1 MAWGGAQNPL
11 RTGDNPYAL
20 TRLKPC
26 GESLKALRSKQ
37 LLDFL
42 MYLNLPGL
50 HFNPLKSHASALLT
64 LMSSLGQR
72 VGGLASNSKRADHH
86 NGQDE
91 CKKSLTEVIETQ
103 IIPRLVQA
111 HRVSLA
117 ETDAPTKGPGISPK
131 QLATFVAL
139 SKSSQATETTQFI
152 DELLHQ
158 GITTDRIF
166 LELIAP
172 AARQLGQMWEQDL
185 CDFTEVTC
193 GLVRMHEITH
203 RLGFEYQNGPQLGG
217 DVQRIM
223 LASAPG
229 SQHFL
234 GMTIVSDFFRKAGWD
249 VVIEISLS
257 EKELV
262 HAVSNEWFDVIG
274 ISCATEAQLK
284 TLPGL
289 IRALKAASGN
299 PEPGVLLGGPI
310 FTVQEHDARRL
321 GADGICV
328 DVKEAVALAASFR
341 PGNSPIARA

>member
-1 MAWGGAQNPL
+1 MHL
-11 RTGDNPYAL
+11 H
-20 TRLKPC
+20 
-26 GESLKALRSKQ
+26 
-37 LLDFL
+37 LL
-42 MYLNLPGL
+42 GQ
-50 HFNPLKSHASALLT
+50 HFNPLKSGVSSLLT

-72 VGGLASNSKRADHH
+72 LSTPPTLRNRADASND
-86 NGQDE
+86 QDE
-91 CKKSLTEVIETQ
+91 CKRSLTEVIERQ

-111 HRVSLA
+111 HRVT
-117 ETDAPTKGPGISPK
+117 TDAVDPTVIQGPGITPK

-139 SKSSQATETTQFI
+139 SKSSQASETTQFI

-158 GITTDRIF
+158 GVTTDRIF

-172 AARQLGQMWEQDL
+172 AARHLGQMWEQDL

-193 GLVRMHEITH
+193 ALVRMHEITH
-203 RLGFEYQNGPQLGG
+203 RLGFEYQNGPQLCG

-249 VVIEISLS
+249 VVIEISVS

-262 HAVSNEWFDVIG
+262 HAVNNEWFDVIG

-284 TLPGL
+284 NLPSL

-310 FTVQEHDARRL
+310 FTVQQHDARRL

-341 PGNSPIARA
+341 AGPRPAASA

>member
-1 MAWGGAQNPL
+1 MDP
-11 RTGDNPYAL
+11 T
-20 TRLKPC
+20 
-26 GESLKALRSKQ
+26 
-37 LLDFL
+37 
-42 MYLNLPGL
+42 
-50 HFNPLKSHASALLT
+50 
-64 LMSSLGQR
+64 
-72 VGGLASNSKRADHH
+72 
-86 NGQDE
+86 
-91 CKKSLTEVIETQ
+91 TQ
-103 IIPRLVQA
+103 G
-111 HRVSLA
+111 
-117 ETDAPTKGPGISPK
+117 TGISPK
-131 QLATFVAL
+131 QLATFLAL

-310 FTVQEHDARRL
+310 FTMQEHDARRL

-341 PGNSPIARA
+341 PGNSPVARA

>member
-1 MAWGGAQNPL
+1 
-11 RTGDNPYAL
+11 
-20 TRLKPC
+20 
-26 GESLKALRSKQ
+26 
-37 LLDFL
+37 
-42 MYLNLPGL
+42 
-50 HFNPLKSHASALLT
+50 
-64 LMSSLGQR
+64 MSSLGQSVTR
-72 VGGLASNSKRADHH
+72 RAMQPHNAESS
-86 NGQDE
+86 NGQDD
-91 CKKSLTEVIETQ
+91 CKRSLTEVIETQ

-111 HRVSLA
+111 HRVDLHDA
-117 ETDAPTKGPGISPK
+117 NAPTAGPGISPK

-139 SKSSQATETTQFI
+139 SKSSSASETTQFI

-158 GITTDRIF
+158 GVTTDRIF

-172 AARQLGQMWEQDL
+172 AARQLGLMWEQDL

-262 HAVSNEWFDVIG
+262 HAVNNEWFDVIG

-310 FTVQEHDARRL
+310 FTVQQHDARSL
-321 GADGICV
+321 GADGICI

-341 PGNSPIARA
+341 SSPSASA

>member
-1 MAWGGAQNPL
+1 
-11 RTGDNPYAL
+11 
-20 TRLKPC
+20 
-26 GESLKALRSKQ
+26 
-37 LLDFL
+37 

-50 HFNPLKSHASALLT
+50 HFNPLKAFAHASLT
-64 LMSSLGQR
+64 LMSSMGQGVR
-72 VGGLASNSKRADHH
+72 GLASKSNTVDNYNS
-86 NGQDE
+86 QDE

-111 HRVSLA
+111 HRVSQA
-117 ETDAPTKGPGISPK
+117 EMDPSTQGPSISPK

-158 GITTDRIF
+158 GITTERIF

-262 HAVSNEWFDVIG
+262 HAVNNEWFDVIG

-284 TLPGL
+284 TLPSL
-289 IRALKAASGN
+289 IRALKTASGN

-310 FTVQEHDARRL
+310 FTVQQHDARSL
-321 GADGICV
+321 GADGICI

-341 PGNSPIARA
+341 SSPSASA

>member
-1 MAWGGAQNPL
+1 
-11 RTGDNPYAL
+11 
-20 TRLKPC
+20 
-26 GESLKALRSKQ
+26 
-37 LLDFL
+37 

-50 HFNPLKSHASALLT
+50 HFNPLKAHAHALLT

-72 VGGLASNSKRADHH
+72 VSGLTSKSKTADNY

-111 HRVSLA
+111 HRVSQSEL
-117 ETDAPTKGPGISPK
+117 DASTQGLGISPK

-310 FTVQEHDARRL
+310 FTVQAHDARRL

-341 PGNSPIARA
+341 PGNSPVARA

>member
-1 MAWGGAQNPL
+1 
-11 RTGDNPYAL
+11 
-20 TRLKPC
+20 
-26 GESLKALRSKQ
+26 
-37 LLDFL
+37 
-42 MYLNLPGL
+42 
-50 HFNPLKSHASALLT
+50 
-64 LMSSLGQR
+64 MSSLGQR
-72 VGGLASNSKRADHH
+72 VSGFQAKPNNADNFNAPDDCKR
-86 NGQDE
+86 
-91 CKKSLTEVIETQ
+91 SLTEVIETQ

-111 HRVSLA
+111 HRVAQA
-117 ETDAPTKGPGISPK
+117 EVDPTTQGPDISPK

-139 SKSSQATETTQFI
+139 SKSSKASETTQFI

-166 LELIAP
+166 LDLIAP
-172 AARQLGQMWEQDL
+172 AARQLGLMWEQDL

-284 TLPGL
+284 NLPSL

-310 FTVQEHDARRL
+310 FTVQTHNARSL

-341 PGNSPIARA
+341 AGPSPVANA

>member
-1 MAWGGAQNPL
+1 MQ
-11 RTGDNPYAL
+11 
-20 TRLKPC
+20 TRNT
-26 GESLKALRSKQ
+26 
-37 LLDFL
+37 D
-42 MYLNLPGL
+42 Y
-50 HFNPLKSHASALLT
+50 
-64 LMSSLGQR
+64 
-72 VGGLASNSKRADHH
+72 SND
-86 NGQDE
+86 QDE
-91 CKKSLTEVIETQ
+91 CKKSLTQVIETQ

-111 HRVSLA
+111 HKV
-117 ETDAPTKGPGISPK
+117 ETRARDKHMTGGPTISMK
-131 QLATFVAL
+131 QVATFVAL
-139 SKSSQATETTQFI
+139 SKSSQTSETTQFI
-152 DELLHQ
+152 DQLLHD
-158 GITTDRIF
+158 GVTTDCIF

-257 EKELV
+257 EKELT

-284 TLPGL
+284 ALPGL

-310 FTVQEHDARRL
+310 FTVQEHNAQSL
-321 GADGICV
+321 GADGICI

-341 PGNSPIARA
+341 ARSD

>member
-1 MAWGGAQNPL
+1 
-11 RTGDNPYAL
+11 
-20 TRLKPC
+20 
-26 GESLKALRSKQ
+26 
-37 LLDFL
+37 

-50 HFNPLKSHASALLT
+50 SFNPLKAHASALLT
-64 LMSSLGQR
+64 LMSSLGQS
-72 VGGLASNSKRADHH
+72 LTPRAMQQHNADSS

-91 CKKSLTEVIETQ
+91 CKRSLTEVIETQ

-111 HRVSLA
+111 HRVALPNA
-117 ETDAPTKGPGISPK
+117 NAPAAGPGISPK

-139 SKSSQATETTQFI
+139 SKSSSASETTQFI

-158 GITTDRIF
+158 GVTTDRIF

-172 AARQLGQMWEQDL
+172 AARQLGLMWEQDL

-257 EKELV
+257 EKELM
-262 HAVSNEWFDVIG
+262 HAVNNEWFDVIG

-289 IRALKAASGN
+289 IRALKTASGN

-310 FTVQEHDARRL
+310 FTVQQHDARSL
-321 GADGICV
+321 GADGICI

-341 PGNSPIARA
+341 SSPSASA

>member
-1 MAWGGAQNPL
+1 MSGSQAKANNTDNFNAQ
-11 RTGDNPYAL
+11 DD
-20 TRLKPC
+20 C
-26 GESLKALRSKQ
+26 
-37 LLDFL
+37 
-42 MYLNLPGL
+42 
-50 HFNPLKSHASALLT
+50 
-64 LMSSLGQR
+64 
-72 VGGLASNSKRADHH
+72 KR
-86 NGQDE
+86 
-91 CKKSLTEVIETQ
+91 SLTEVIETQ

-111 HRVSLA
+111 HRVSQA
-117 ETDAPTKGPGISPK
+117 EADPTTQGLGISPK
-131 QLATFVAL
+131 QLATFVSL
-139 SKSSQATETTQFI
+139 SKSSQTSETTQFI

-172 AARQLGQMWEQDL
+172 AARQLGLMWEQDL

-257 EKELV
+257 EQELV

-284 TLPGL
+284 NLPGL

-310 FTVQEHDARRL
+310 FTLQTHDARSL
-321 GADGICV
+321 GADGICI

-341 PGNSPIARA
+341 AGPSPVARA

>member
-1 MAWGGAQNPL
+1 
-11 RTGDNPYAL
+11 
-20 TRLKPC
+20 
-26 GESLKALRSKQ
+26 
-37 LLDFL
+37 

-50 HFNPLKSHASALLT
+50 HFNPLKAHASALLT

-72 VGGLASNSKRADHH
+72 LTGFQAKPNNAD
-86 NGQDE
+86 NFSAQDE
-91 CKKSLTEVIETQ
+91 CKRSLTEVIETQ

-111 HRVSLA
+111 HRVAQA
-117 ETDAPTKGPGISPK
+117 EVDPTTQGPCISPK

-139 SKSSQATETTQFI
+139 SKSSKASETTQFI

-284 TLPGL
+284 NLPGL

-310 FTVQEHDARRL
+310 FTVQTHNARSL

-341 PGNSPIARA
+341 AGPSPVARA

>member
-1 MAWGGAQNPL
+1 
-11 RTGDNPYAL
+11 
-20 TRLKPC
+20 
-26 GESLKALRSKQ
+26 
-37 LLDFL
+37 
-42 MYLNLPGL
+42 MYLNLPGM
-50 HFNPLKSHASALLT
+50 HFDPLKAHAGALLT
-64 LMSSLGQR
+64 FMSSLKQG
-72 VGGLASNSKRADHH
+72 VSGLSSKANKADNL
-86 NGQDE
+86 NGQE
-91 CKKSLTEVIETQ
+91 ACKKSLTEVLETQ

-111 HRVSLA
+111 HRVTQ
-117 ETDAPTKGPGISPK
+117 TDADPNTLGPGISPK
-131 QLATFVAL
+131 QLTTFVAL
-139 SKSSQATETTQFI
+139 SKSSQASETTQFI

-262 HAVSNEWFDVIG
+262 HAVSNEWFDVVG

-284 TLPGL
+284 TLPSL

-299 PEPGVLLGGPI
+299 PVPGVLLGGPI
-310 FTVQEHDARRL
+310 FTVQSHNARSL

-341 PGNSPIARA
+341 SGYGPMAQA

>member
-1 MAWGGAQNPL
+1 
-11 RTGDNPYAL
+11 
-20 TRLKPC
+20 
-26 GESLKALRSKQ
+26 
-37 LLDFL
+37 
-42 MYLNLPGL
+42 MYLNLPGQ
-50 HFNPLKSHASALLT
+50 HFTPLKAFANAWLT
-64 LMSSLGQR
+64 LMSSLGQGAR
-72 VGGLASNSKRADHH
+72 GLASNTNSADSY

-111 HRVSLA
+111 HRVSQA
-117 ETDAPTKGPGISPK
+117 DADPNTLGPGISPK

-310 FTVQEHDARRL
+310 FTVQDHDARSL

-341 PGNSPIARA
+341 PGNSPVARA

>member
-1 MAWGGAQNPL
+1 
-11 RTGDNPYAL
+11 
-20 TRLKPC
+20 
-26 GESLKALRSKQ
+26 
-37 LLDFL
+37 

-50 HFNPLKSHASALLT
+50 HFNPLKAHASALLT

-72 VGGLASNSKRADHH
+72 LTGFQAKPNNAD
-86 NGQDE
+86 NFSAQDE
-91 CKKSLTEVIETQ
+91 CKRSLTEVIETQ

-111 HRVSLA
+111 HRVSQA
-117 ETDAPTKGPGISPK
+117 EVDPTTQGLGISPK

-139 SKSSQATETTQFI
+139 SKSSQTSETTQFI

-284 TLPGL
+284 NLPGL

-310 FTVQEHDARRL
+310 FTVQTHNARSL

-341 PGNSPIARA
+341 AGPSPVARA

>member
-1 MAWGGAQNPL
+1 
-11 RTGDNPYAL
+11 
-20 TRLKPC
+20 
-26 GESLKALRSKQ
+26 
-37 LLDFL
+37 
-42 MYLNLPGL
+42 
-50 HFNPLKSHASALLT
+50 
-64 LMSSLGQR
+64 MSSFGQGMTPR
-72 VGGLASNSKRADHH
+72 TSSSSADASGH
-86 NGQDE
+86 QEE
-91 CKKSLTEVIETQ
+91 CKRSLTEVIETQ

-111 HRVSLA
+111 HRVALPDA
-117 ETDAPTKGPGISPK
+117 NAPTAGPGISPK
-131 QLATFVAL
+131 QLASFVAL
-139 SKSSQATETTQFI
+139 SKSSSSSETTQFI

-158 GITTDRIF
+158 GVTTDRIF

-172 AARQLGQMWEQDL
+172 AARQLGVMWEQDL

-257 EKELV
+257 ENELM
-262 HAVSNEWFDVIG
+262 HAVNNEWFDVIG

-289 IRALKAASGN
+289 IRALKASSGN
-299 PEPGVLLGGPI
+299 PEPGILLGGPI
-310 FTVQEHDARRL
+310 FTVQQHDARSL
-321 GADGICV
+321 GADGICI

-341 PGNSPIARA
+341 SSPSASA

>member
-1 MAWGGAQNPL
+1 MHLHSPALPFHPL
-11 RTGDNPYAL
+11 RA
-20 TRLKPC
+20 
-26 GESLKALRSKQ
+26 
-37 LLDFL
+37 F
-42 MYLNLPGL
+42 
-50 HFNPLKSHASALLT
+50 ASAWLT
-64 LMSSLGQR
+64 LMSSFGQGITPR
-72 VGGLASNSKRADHH
+72 TSSSSADASGH
-86 NGQDE
+86 QEE
-91 CKKSLTEVIETQ
+91 CKRSLTEVIETQ

-111 HRVSLA
+111 HRVALPDA
-117 ETDAPTKGPGISPK
+117 NAPTAGPGISPK
-131 QLATFVAL
+131 QLASFVAL
-139 SKSSQATETTQFI
+139 SKSSSSSETTQFI

-158 GITTDRIF
+158 GVTTDRIF

-172 AARQLGQMWEQDL
+172 AARQLGVMWEQDL

-257 EKELV
+257 ENELM
-262 HAVSNEWFDVIG
+262 HAVNNEWFDVIG

-289 IRALKAASGN
+289 IRALKASSGN
-299 PEPGVLLGGPI
+299 PEPGILLGGPI
-310 FTVQEHDARRL
+310 FTVQQHDARSL
-321 GADGICV
+321 GADGICI

-341 PGNSPIARA
+341 SNPSASA

>member
-1 MAWGGAQNPL
+1 
-11 RTGDNPYAL
+11 
-20 TRLKPC
+20 
-26 GESLKALRSKQ
+26 
-37 LLDFL
+37 
-42 MYLNLPGL
+42 
-50 HFNPLKSHASALLT
+50 
-64 LMSSLGQR
+64 
-72 VGGLASNSKRADHH
+72 
-86 NGQDE
+86 
-91 CKKSLTEVIETQ
+91 
-103 IIPRLVQA
+103 
-111 HRVSLA
+111 
-117 ETDAPTKGPGISPK
+117 
-131 QLATFVAL
+131 VAL
-139 SKSSQATETTQFI
+139 SKSSKASETTQFI

-172 AARQLGQMWEQDL
+172 AARQLGLMWEQDL

-249 VVIEISLS
+249 VVIEISVS

-310 FTVQEHDARRL
+310 FTVQTHNARSL

-341 PGNSPIARA
+341 AGPSPVART

>member
-1 MAWGGAQNPL
+1 
-11 RTGDNPYAL
+11 
-20 TRLKPC
+20 
-26 GESLKALRSKQ
+26 
-37 LLDFL
+37 

-50 HFNPLKSHASALLT
+50 HFNPLRAHASALLT

-72 VGGLASNSKRADHH
+72 LSAFQSKPNNTEDF

-91 CKKSLTEVIETQ
+91 CKRSLTDVIESQ

-117 ETDAPTKGPGISPK
+117 DAEPTAQGPAISPK
-131 QLATFVAL
+131 ELATFVAL
-139 SKSSQATETTQFI
+139 SKSSQSSETTQFI

-172 AARQLGQMWEQDL
+172 AARQLGHMWEQDL

-203 RLGFEYQNGPQLGG
+203 RLGFEYQNGPQLSS

-257 EKELV
+257 ENELL
-262 HAVSNEWFDVIG
+262 HAVANEWFDVIG

-310 FTVQEHDARRL
+310 FTVQKHDPHSL

-341 PGNSPIARA
+341 AGPSPQART

>member
-1 MAWGGAQNPL
+1 
-11 RTGDNPYAL
+11 
-20 TRLKPC
+20 
-26 GESLKALRSKQ
+26 
-37 LLDFL
+37 
-42 MYLNLPGL
+42 MYLNLPGF
-50 HFNPLKSHASALLT
+50 HFNPLKTHTSALLT
-64 LMSSLGQR
+64 LMSSLGQQLSAFR
-72 VGGLASNSKRADHH
+72 SQTNNADALKA
-86 NGQDE
+86 QEE
-91 CKKSLTEVIETQ
+91 CKRSLTEAIETQ

-111 HRVSLA
+111 HRVSLPEA
-117 ETDAPTKGPGISPK
+117 DTAALGPGISPK

-139 SKSSQATETTQFI
+139 SKSSQASETTQFI

-158 GITTDRIF
+158 GVTTDRIF
-166 LELIAP
+166 LDLIAP
-172 AARQLGQMWEQDL
+172 AARQLGQMWDQDL

-249 VVIEISLS
+249 VVIEISVS

-284 TLPGL
+284 NLPGL

-310 FTVQEHDARRL
+310 FTVQTHNARSL

-341 PGNSPIARA
+341 AGPSPVARA

>member
-1 MAWGGAQNPL
+1 
-11 RTGDNPYAL
+11 
-20 TRLKPC
+20 
-26 GESLKALRSKQ
+26 
-37 LLDFL
+37 
-42 MYLNLPGL
+42 MYLNSAA
-50 HFNPLKSHASALLT
+50 FNFHPLRVYANTLLT
-64 LMSSLGQR
+64 WMSSLGR
-72 VGGLASNSKRADHH
+72 GYSPPATPTRNTDFSSS
-86 NGQDE
+86 QDE
-91 CKKSLTEVIETQ
+91 CKKSLTQVIETQ

-111 HRVSLA
+111 HRVENRA
-117 ETDAPTKGPGISPK
+117 QDTHMPGGPTISMK
-131 QLATFVAL
+131 QVATFVAL
-139 SKSSQATETTQFI
+139 SKSSQTSETTQFI
-152 DELLHQ
+152 DQLLHD
-158 GITTDRIF
+158 GVTTDCIF

-257 EKELV
+257 EKELT

-284 TLPGL
+284 ALPGL
-289 IRALKAASGN
+289 IQALKAASGN

-310 FTVQEHDARRL
+310 FTVQEHNAQSL
-321 GADGICV
+321 GADGICI

-341 PGNSPIARA
+341 ARSD

>member
-1 MAWGGAQNPL
+1 
-11 RTGDNPYAL
+11 
-20 TRLKPC
+20 
-26 GESLKALRSKQ
+26 
-37 LLDFL
+37 
-42 MYLNLPGL
+42 MYLNLPGFPF
-50 HFNPLKSHASALLT
+50 HPWKAHASAWLT
-64 LMSSLGQR
+64 LMSSLGQ
-72 VGGLASNSKRADHH
+72 GLTSRAATRQNDASS

-91 CKKSLTEVIETQ
+91 CKRSLTEVIERQ

-111 HRVSLA
+111 NRVTLP
-117 ETDAPTKGPGISPK
+117 DAHQPITGPGITPK

-139 SKSSQATETTQFI
+139 SKSSSTSETTQFI

-158 GITTDRIF
+158 GVTTDRIF

-172 AARQLGQMWEQDL
+172 AARQLGLMWEQDL

-310 FTVQEHDARRL
+310 FTVQAHDARSL
-321 GADGICV
+321 GADGICL
-328 DVKEAVALAASFR
+328 DVTEAVALAASFR
-341 PGNSPIARA
+341 SSPLS

>member
-1 MAWGGAQNPL
+1 
-11 RTGDNPYAL
+11 
-20 TRLKPC
+20 
-26 GESLKALRSKQ
+26 
-37 LLDFL
+37 

-50 HFNPLKSHASALLT
+50 HFNPLKAHASALLT

-72 VGGLASNSKRADHH
+72 VSAFQAKPNNADNFNAPDDCKR
-86 NGQDE
+86 
-91 CKKSLTEVIETQ
+91 SLTEVIETQ

-111 HRVSLA
+111 HRVALA
-117 ETDAPTKGPGISPK
+117 EVDPTTQGPGISPK

-139 SKSSQATETTQFI
+139 SKSSKASETTQFI

-166 LELIAP
+166 LDLIAP
-172 AARQLGQMWEQDL
+172 AARQLGLMWEQDL

-284 TLPGL
+284 NLPSL

-310 FTVQEHDARRL
+310 FTVQTHNARSL

-341 PGNSPIARA
+341 AGPSQVANA

>member
-1 MAWGGAQNPL
+1 MQ
-11 RTGDNPYAL
+11 
-20 TRLKPC
+20 
-26 GESLKALRSKQ
+26 
-37 LLDFL
+37 
-42 MYLNLPGL
+42 LNLPAL
-50 HFNPLKSHASALLT
+50 HFKPLKSHVSAVLT

-72 VGGLASNSKRADHH
+72 LNPAQGQRNHAEASND
-86 NGQDE
+86 QDE
-91 CKKSLTEVIETQ
+91 CKRSLTEVIETQ

-111 HRVSLA
+111 HRISTA
-117 ETDAPTKGPGISPK
+117 DEAPAALGPGISAK
-131 QLATFVAL
+131 QLASFVAL
-139 SKSSQATETTQFI
+139 SKSSQTSETTQFI

-158 GITTDRIF
+158 GVTTERIF

-172 AARQLGQMWEQDL
+172 AARQLGQLWEQDL

-249 VVIEISLS
+249 VVIEISVS
-257 EKELV
+257 ETELV

-284 TLPGL
+284 NLPGL

-310 FTVQEHDARRL
+310 FTVQEHDARSL

-328 DVKEAVALAASFR
+328 DVKQAVALAASFR
-341 PGNSPIARA
+341 AGPSPVANA

>member
-1 MAWGGAQNPL
+1 MVQVHF
-11 RTGDNPYAL
+11 
-20 TRLKPC
+20 
-26 GESLKALRSKQ
+26 
-37 LLDFL
+37 LDFL
-42 MYLNLPGL
+42 MYLHSPRLP
-50 HFNPLKSHASALLT
+50 FIAWKVHASAWLT
-64 LMSSLGQR
+64 LMSSLGR
-72 VGGLASNSKRADHH
+72 GWNPRTMTPHNADTSH
-86 NGQDE
+86 GQDE
-91 CKKSLTEVIETQ
+91 CKRSLTEVIETQ

-111 HRVSLA
+111 HRVGSA
-117 ETDAPTKGPGISPK
+117 DASEVLGGPGISPR
-131 QLATFVAL
+131 QLAAFVAL
-139 SKSSQATETTQFI
+139 SQSSSTQETTQFI

-158 GITTDRIF
+158 GVTTDRIF

-172 AARQLGQMWEQDL
+172 AARQLGVMWEQDL
-185 CDFTEVTC
+185 CDFTQVTC

-203 RLGFEYQNGPQLGG
+203 RLGFEYQNGPQLGS

-257 EKELV
+257 ENELV

-274 ISCATEAQLK
+274 ISCGTEAQLQ

-299 PEPGVLLGGPI
+299 PEPGILLGGPI
-310 FTVQEHDARRL
+310 FTLQAHDARRL
-321 GADGICV
+321 GADGICL
-328 DVKEAVALAASFR
+328 DVKEAVALANAFR
-341 PGNSPIARA
+341 SGSGGTR

>member
-1 MAWGGAQNPL
+1 
-11 RTGDNPYAL
+11 
-20 TRLKPC
+20 
-26 GESLKALRSKQ
+26 
-37 LLDFL
+37 

-50 HFNPLKSHASALLT
+50 HFNPLKAHASALLT
-64 LMSSLGQR
+64 LMSSIGQR
-72 VGGLASNSKRADHH
+72 LSALQMQPHHTDSSK
-86 NGQDE
+86 GQDE
-91 CKKSLTEVIETQ
+91 CKKSLTEVIEAQ

-117 ETDAPTKGPGISPK
+117 ETDPTTLGPGITPK

-139 SKSSQATETTQFI
+139 SKSSQSSETTQFV
-152 DELLHQ
+152 DKLLHQ

-172 AARQLGQMWEQDL
+172 AARQLGLMWEQDL

-274 ISCATEAQLK
+274 ISCGTEAQLK

-310 FTVQEHDARRL
+310 FTLQAHNARSL

-341 PGNSPIARA
+341 AGPSPVARD

>member
-1 MAWGGAQNPL
+1 
-11 RTGDNPYAL
+11 
-20 TRLKPC
+20 
-26 GESLKALRSKQ
+26 
-37 LLDFL
+37 
-42 MYLNLPGL
+42 
-50 HFNPLKSHASALLT
+50 
-64 LMSSLGQR
+64 
-72 VGGLASNSKRADHH
+72 
-86 NGQDE
+86 
-91 CKKSLTEVIETQ
+91 
-103 IIPRLVQA
+103 
-111 HRVSLA
+111 
-117 ETDAPTKGPGISPK
+117 
-131 QLATFVAL
+131 
-139 SKSSQATETTQFI
+139 
-152 DELLHQ
+152 
-158 GITTDRIF
+158 
-166 LELIAP
+166 
-172 AARQLGQMWEQDL
+172 MWEQDL

-310 FTVQEHDARRL
+310 FTVQSHEARSL

-341 PGNSPIARA
+341 AGPSPVARA

>member
-1 MAWGGAQNPL
+1 MHLHSPALPFHPL
-11 RTGDNPYAL
+11 RA
-20 TRLKPC
+20 
-26 GESLKALRSKQ
+26 
-37 LLDFL
+37 F
-42 MYLNLPGL
+42 
-50 HFNPLKSHASALLT
+50 ASAWLT
-64 LMSSLGQR
+64 LMSSFGQGMTPR
-72 VGGLASNSKRADHH
+72 TSSSSVDASGH
-86 NGQDE
+86 QEE
-91 CKKSLTEVIETQ
+91 CKRSLTEVIETQ

-111 HRVSLA
+111 HRVALPDA
-117 ETDAPTKGPGISPK
+117 NAPTAGPGISPK
-131 QLATFVAL
+131 QLASFVAL
-139 SKSSQATETTQFI
+139 SKSSSSSETTQFI

-158 GITTDRIF
+158 GVTTDRIF

-172 AARQLGQMWEQDL
+172 AARQLGVMWEQDL

-257 EKELV
+257 ENELM
-262 HAVSNEWFDVIG
+262 HAVNNEWFDVIG

-289 IRALKAASGN
+289 IRALKASSGN
-299 PEPGVLLGGPI
+299 PEPGILLGGPI
-310 FTVQEHDARRL
+310 FTVQQHDARSL
-321 GADGICV
+321 GADGICI

-341 PGNSPIARA
+341 SSPSASA

>member
-1 MAWGGAQNPL
+1 
-11 RTGDNPYAL
+11 
-20 TRLKPC
+20 
-26 GESLKALRSKQ
+26 
-37 LLDFL
+37 

-50 HFNPLKSHASALLT
+50 HFNPLKAHASALLT

-72 VGGLASNSKRADHH
+72 VSAFQAKPNNADNFNAPDDCKR
-86 NGQDE
+86 
-91 CKKSLTEVIETQ
+91 SLTEVIETQ

-111 HRVSLA
+111 HRVALA
-117 ETDAPTKGPGISPK
+117 EVDPTTQGPGISPK

-139 SKSSQATETTQFI
+139 SKSSKASETTQFI

-166 LELIAP
+166 LDLIAP
-172 AARQLGQMWEQDL
+172 AARQLGLMWEQDL

-284 TLPGL
+284 NLPSL

-310 FTVQEHDARRL
+310 FTVQTHNARSL

-341 PGNSPIARA
+341 AGPSPVANA

>member
-1 MAWGGAQNPL
+1 MDL
-11 RTGDNPYAL
+11 H
-20 TRLKPC
+20 
-26 GESLKALRSKQ
+26 
-37 LLDFL
+37 
-42 MYLNLPGL
+42 LPGL
-50 HFNPLKSHASALLT
+50 SFHPWKAHASALLT
-64 LMSSLGQR
+64 LMSSFGK
-72 VGGLASNSKRADHH
+72 GLSSHNTTRQNNESSNGH
-86 NGQDE
+86 DE
-91 CKKSLTEVIETQ
+91 CKRSLTEVIERQ

-111 HRVSLA
+111 NRVTLP
-117 ETDAPTKGPGISPK
+117 DAHESVAGPGITPK

-139 SKSSQATETTQFI
+139 SKSSSTRETTQFV

-158 GITTDRIF
+158 GVTTDRIF

-172 AARQLGQMWEQDL
+172 AARQLGLMWEQDL

-257 EKELV
+257 EKELE
-262 HAVSNEWFDVIG
+262 HAVNNEWFDVIG

-299 PEPGVLLGGPI
+299 PEPGILLGGPI

-321 GADGICV
+321 GADGICL

-341 PGNSPIARA
+341 SNP

>member
-1 MAWGGAQNPL
+1 MQ
-11 RTGDNPYAL
+11 
-20 TRLKPC
+20 
-26 GESLKALRSKQ
+26 
-37 LLDFL
+37 
-42 MYLNLPGL
+42 LNLPSL
-50 HFNPLKSHASALLT
+50 HFNPLKSSVSGLLT

-72 VGGLASNSKRADHH
+72 LNATSTQRNRADAAYD
-86 NGQDE
+86 QDE
-91 CKKSLTEVIETQ
+91 CKRSLNEVIESQ

-111 HRVSLA
+111 HRVTSDA
-117 ETDAPTKGPGISPK
+117 TDPSTQGPGITPK

-139 SKSSQATETTQFI
+139 SKSSQSSETTQFI

-203 RLGFEYQNGPQLGG
+203 RLGFEYQNGPQVGG

-249 VVIEISLS
+249 VVIEISVS

-262 HAVSNEWFDVIG
+262 HAVNNEWFDVIG

-284 TLPGL
+284 NLPSL

-310 FTVQEHDARRL
+310 FTVQQHDARSL

-341 PGNSPIARA
+341 AGPSPAASA

>member
-1 MAWGGAQNPL
+1 
-11 RTGDNPYAL
+11 
-20 TRLKPC
+20 
-26 GESLKALRSKQ
+26 
-37 LLDFL
+37 

-50 HFNPLKSHASALLT
+50 HFNPLKAHASALLT

-72 VGGLASNSKRADHH
+72 LSGLQAKSNNAD
-86 NGQDE
+86 NFSAQDE
-91 CKKSLTEVIETQ
+91 CKRSLTEVIETQ

-111 HRVSLA
+111 HRVALA
-117 ETDAPTKGPGISPK
+117 EVDPTTQGPGISPK
-131 QLATFVAL
+131 QLTTFVAL
-139 SKSSQATETTQFI
+139 SKSSKASETTQFI

-172 AARQLGQMWEQDL
+172 AARQLGLMWEQDL

-249 VVIEISLS
+249 VVIEISVS

-310 FTVQEHDARRL
+310 FTVQTHNARSL

-341 PGNSPIARA
+341 AGPSPVARA

>member
-1 MAWGGAQNPL
+1 
-11 RTGDNPYAL
+11 
-20 TRLKPC
+20 
-26 GESLKALRSKQ
+26 
-37 LLDFL
+37 
-42 MYLNLPGL
+42 
-50 HFNPLKSHASALLT
+50 
-64 LMSSLGQR
+64 MSSFGQGMTPR
-72 VGGLASNSKRADHH
+72 TSSSTDASGH
-86 NGQDE
+86 QEE
-91 CKKSLTEVIETQ
+91 CKRSLTEVIETQ

-111 HRVSLA
+111 HRVALPDA
-117 ETDAPTKGPGISPK
+117 NAPTAGPGISPK
-131 QLATFVAL
+131 QLASFVAL
-139 SKSSQATETTQFI
+139 SKSSSSSETTQFI

-158 GITTDRIF
+158 GVTTDRIF

-172 AARQLGQMWEQDL
+172 AARQLGVMWEQDL

-257 EKELV
+257 ENELM
-262 HAVSNEWFDVIG
+262 HAVNNEWFDVIG

-289 IRALKAASGN
+289 IRALKASSGN
-299 PEPGVLLGGPI
+299 PEPGILLGGPI
-310 FTVQEHDARRL
+310 FTVQQHDARSL
-321 GADGICV
+321 GADGICI

-341 PGNSPIARA
+341 SSPSASA